1 VLYYSI
7 KIKESFAVKSNMAF
21 LKEVKKYIEKS
32 ELSIE
37 REYRINRSLS
47 EMIEEKDMPQL
58 SRTQLYWDVLERIT
72 LEKAFSG

>member
-1 VLYYSI
+1 M
-7 KIKESFAVKSNMAF
+7 KSNMTF

>member
-1 VLYYSI
+1 M
-7 KIKESFAVKSNMAF
+7 KSNMAF